1 VGFLSDERRRWYIL
15 AVGWVV
21 LIVLGFTGFLAQS
34 NAGVVDR
41 TFLDNLYL
49 TLQLAVLSYGGSG
62 GDLNWRL
69 EVARFAA
76 PLMTMGTLFQ
86 AASVVFR
93 EQFERYR
100 LSAFR
105 GHTVVCGLG
114 PAGTRLALSLAQ
126 DGRPVVGVD
135 QNAHGSGIAALR
147 AHDIPVFAGD
157 PADPAVLRAVRL
169 DRASSIVALC
179 VSDATNVAIATAA
192 RRVPRQ
198 RRTVDLRCS
207 VHLEDAELT
216 QYLRG
221 SGLGGD
227 ETVRIEFFNMQQRGA
242 RALVAEHLVLE
253 PGTKPHLVVVGL
265 GQLGRAVLLVAAQ
278 QWAEIGDGPLTATLV
293 DMEASSRM
301 QTLEMQH
308 PGLVE
313 AVAARLLTF
322 DVEAPTREGLA
333 EFTKRLA
340 EIRPSLVAVVMD
352 DESTA
357 LATALFLHRTIDDPT
372 VPVVVRTRGDAGL
385 GASVSM
391 DDEAGDPRF
400 PGLRLFPL
408 LDRTCSPALM
418 DGGVREE
425 LARALYED
433 HLVRAAA
440 RGVEDPA
447 WSGLTDDEREAARE
461 AADGLI
467 DALEENGFEL
477 LPLRHWGAPTVT
489 FTPEE
494 TRRLAERDHNRWR
507 ARRGSDGWRYGT
519 VRNARE
525 KVTPQLVPWDELAPQ
540 WHEYNL
546 TRVQAMPAILART
559 GFEVV
564 RRPPPSPTRQPSSP
578 LPGSTS

>member
-1 VGFLSDERRRWYIL
+1 VGFLSDERRRWYLL
-15 AVGWVV
+15 AAGWVV
-21 LIVLGFTGFLAQS
+21 LIILGFTGFVAQS
-34 NAGVVDR
+34 AVEHR

-49 TLQLAVLSYGGSG
+49 TLQLAVLNYGGGG

-76 PLMTMGTLFQ
+76 PLMAMGTLFQ

-100 LSAFR
+100 LSSFR

-114 PAGTRLALSLAQ
+114 MSGTRLALALAQ
-126 DGRPVVGVD
+126 DGRPVIGVD
-135 QNAHGSGIAALR
+135 QDAHGSGIGALR
-147 AHDIPVFAGD
+147 AHGIPVLAGD
-157 PADPAVLRAVRL
+157 PTDPSVLRSVRL
-169 DRASSIVALC
+169 ERASSLVALC
-179 VSDATNVAIATAA
+179 TSDATNVAIATAA

-198 RRTVDLRCS
+198 RRAVDLRCS

-216 QYLRG
+216 EFLRG
-221 SGLGGD
+221 SGLGGN
-227 ETVRIEFFNMQQRGA
+227 ETVRIEFFNMHERGA

-253 PGTKPHLVVVGL
+253 PGTAPHLVVVGL
-265 GQLGRAVLLVAAQ
+265 GQLGRSVLLVAAQ
-278 QWAEIGDGPLTATLV
+278 RWAEVGDGPLTATLV
-293 DMEASSRM
+293 DREAASRM
-301 QTLEMQH
+301 QALEMQH

-313 AVAARLLTF
+313 AVRAHLLTF
-322 DVEAPTREGLA
+322 DVEAPSRDGLA
-333 EFTKRLA
+333 ELTKRLA
-340 EIRPSLVAVVMD
+340 DVRPGLVAVVLD

-372 VPVVVRTRGDAGL
+372 IPVVVRTRGDAGL
-385 GASVSM
+385 GASVRM
-391 DDEAGDPRF
+391 DDEEGEERF

-433 HLVRAAA
+433 HLSRAAA
-440 RGVEDPA
+440 RGVVDPA
-447 WSGLTDDEREAARE
+447 WSELTDEEREAARE

-467 DALEENGFEL
+467 DALDENGFEL
-477 LPLRHWGAPTVT
+477 LPLRHWGTPTVA
-489 FTPEE
+489 FTPDE
-494 TRRLAERDHNRWR
+494 TRRMAERDHNRWR
-507 ARRGSDGWRYGT
+507 ARRGSDGWRYGR
-519 VRNARE
+519 VRDARE

-546 TRVQAMPAILART
+546 TRIQALPTILARS
-559 GFEVV
+559 GFELG
-564 RRPPPSPTRQPSSP
+564 RR
-578 LPGSTS
+578 